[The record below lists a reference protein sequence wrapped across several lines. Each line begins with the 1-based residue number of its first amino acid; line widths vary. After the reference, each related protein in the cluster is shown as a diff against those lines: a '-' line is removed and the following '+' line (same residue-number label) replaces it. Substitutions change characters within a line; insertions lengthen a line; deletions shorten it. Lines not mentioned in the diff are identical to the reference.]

1 MLECGERRVFLSGY
15 RATKECPPHPHSPP
29 AASHCVSLR
38 GHPAGF
44 NGDTR
49 AAGCAARLAPP
60 MNQMRQVQLR
70 WITVIPAWVCSSVH
84 TRAAYLM
91 SPKERG
97 GEEKRERHITLKYLQ
112 KLVCVEMII
121 KGCLTTPSCLLRVS
135 KKHYHHLVLWIT
147 WCQHAFSK
155 KKKSIPSWCY

>member
-1 MLECGERRVFLSGY
+1 MVSSSGVSNSHVRGLSTRCLVPKDQKLKKHTATISVESLHVGMRWETRLPERLPGHERVP
-15 RATKECPPHPHSPP
+15 PPHPHSPP

-97 GEEKRERHITLKYLQ
+97 GGGKERKA
-112 KLVCVEMII
+112 
-121 KGCLTTPSCLLRVS
+121 
-135 KKHYHHLVLWIT
+135 HHTEISAKTSLCWDD
-147 WCQHAFSK
+147 
-155 KKKSIPSWCY
+155 Y